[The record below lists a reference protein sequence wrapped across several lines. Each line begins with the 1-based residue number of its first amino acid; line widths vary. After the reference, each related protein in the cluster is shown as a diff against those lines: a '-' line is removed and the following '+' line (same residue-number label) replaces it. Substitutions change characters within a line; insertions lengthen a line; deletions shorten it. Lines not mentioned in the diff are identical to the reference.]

1 MQVLFSQARV
11 RALDILYSIVVLF
24 YMSSILYRL
33 LYASTCIKF
42 YFLVNTPL
50 HHYYSLIY
58 FKAVVECRLDKEHR
72 VSVYW
77 KKDIT
82 MGNYP

>member
-11 RALDILYSIVVLF
+11 RALDILYYLHSSTFLYEF
-24 YMSSILYRL
+24 YPILHYIDF
-33 LYASTCIKF
+33 YASTCIKF

-50 HHYYSLIY
+50 QHYYSLIY

-72 VSVYW
+72 VSVY
-77 KKDIT
+77 
-82 MGNYP
+82 

>member
-24 YMSSILYRL
+24 YMFYPIDYIDF
-33 LYASTCIKF
+33 YASTCIKF

-50 HHYYSLIY
+50 QHYYSLIY

-72 VSVYW
+72 VSVY
-77 KKDIT
+77 
-82 MGNYP
+82 